1 MYERLFVCEDCK
13 VSYTMTYET
22 EQGMKNARRT
32 RCPKCQRVHELNR
45 KRKNRSQ
52 NVFQE
57 PKTDN
62 STLELSK
69 NALRSEFSEE
79 IPAFIPQSEPESLNS
94 RPDPAEEPS
103 ASSFDPEPAIKEG
116 SKWQTERSEVPGQA
130 YKVAK
135 SPTLLS
141 SFGKRIQI
149 YGIRQ
154 DEKDTLRN
162 AIAYGRHYR
171 KDLD

>member
-1 MYERLFVCEDCK
+1 MVERSFTCIDCGK
-13 VSYTMTYET
+13 QYVIEYQT
-22 EQGMKNARRT
+22 ESGAKNAHRR
-32 RCPKCQRVHELNR
+32 RCPECQSIHNR
-45 KRKNRSQ
+45 NQKRKNGSQ

-57 PKTDN
+57 AKTDN

-79 IPAFIPQSEPESLNS
+79 IPAFIPESEPEPLNS
-94 RPDPAEEPS
+94 RPDPEEEPS
-103 ASSFDPEPAIKEG
+103 ASSFEPEPVIKDE
-116 SKWQTERSEVPGQA
+116 SKGQTEPSGVPGQA

-135 SPTLLS
+135 SPDLLS

-162 AIAYGRHYR
+162 AIEYGRHYR
-171 KDLD
+171 KLN